1 MATSMHVNV
10 LGVFDEMA
18 EKSAIQFVQYN
29 DITCKRLNMQKSL
42 PADQLRPPH
51 DEWKLEN

>member
-51 DEWKLEN
+51 DE